1 MSIESI
7 AAATAAPPPRAVELG
22 SPVPQQ
28 STPQLAG
35 QFDTSMA
42 QAGSAS
48 QANGVSQ
55 AGSVTPTGEV
65 PPAFK
70 NMLSTL
76 DKVNGEAKGVTDY
89 AKTAEA
95 SGGEL
100 TPGEVVQLTMR
111 CQEFMFHCQLTSNIA
126 NRSSDGIQ
134 QLFKQQ
140 G

>member
-1 MSIESI
+1 MALESI
-7 AAATAAPPPRAVELG
+7 AAASAAAATPPPRTVDLG
-22 SPVPQQ
+22 SAVPQQ
-28 STPQLAG
+28 PSPQMAG
-35 QFDTSMA
+35 QFDAALA
-42 QAGSAS
+42 QSGAVAP
-48 QANGVSQ
+48 A
-55 AGSVTPTGEV
+55 GEV
-65 PPAFK
+65 PPAIK
-70 NMLSTL
+70 NMLSQL
-76 DKVNGEAKGVTDY
+76 DKVNGEARAVTDY